1 MVVSAGITL
10 DEAVVAIAGGLEAI
24 VSEGDMVVGHSQELI
39 EPSPLA
45 VPSKKLAIW
54 LFIIADGMTFAAVLI
69 AYGFLRN
76 ASTHWPRPFH
86 SSVNA
91 AIMTFILITS
101 SLFMLLAVR
110 AARLGKRSAAVGWTL
125 ATAGAGIIFVV
136 LHVREW
142 MGLVGEGMTLWRN
155 PWGDP
160 IFGAG
165 FYCVTGLHLLHV
177 TGGILVLIGVT
188 LAYKKGRY
196 TADHIETAGL
206 YWHFVDLVWMYVVPV
221 IYLMN
226 LSH

>member
-1 MVVSAGITL
+1 
-10 DEAVVAIAGGLEAI
+10 
-24 VSEGDMVVGHSQELI
+24 MVVGQHSHELM

-86 SSVNA
+86 SSINA
-91 AIMTFILITS
+91 AIMTFILISS
-101 SLFMLLAVR
+101 SLMMLLAVR
-110 AARLGKRSAAVGWTL
+110 SARLGQRGAAVRWTL
-125 ATAGAGIIFVV
+125 LTALAGVIFAI

-142 MGLVGEGMTLWRN
+142 LELVGEGMTLWKN

-160 IFGAG
+160 IFGAT
-165 FYCVTGLHLLHV
+165 FYGVTGLHLLHV
-177 TGGILVLIGVT
+177 TGGILVLVGVA

-196 TADHIETAGL
+196 TADHIETVGL
-206 YWHFVDLVWMYVVPV
+206 YWHFVDLVWMYVVPL

-226 LSH
+226 LAH